1 MTVRF
6 RGKTAQLAH
15 RAALSLVLTMVA
27 AQALAVE
34 ANAPTAFKGF
44 GNNKDPIQIEADNM
58 SVATPDQVVT
68 FTGGV
73 NVKQKDSTLATQ
85 TLKVFYDNSPQ
96 SQAVAQTQA
105 QTQAQATPASP
116 TTPNAQLRRF
126 EAAGGVKITEPD
138 QSVTGDS
145 GWFDIASQKA
155 EVDGHVV
162 LTQAKNVARGSRL
175 LINLK
180 TGEYKL
186 EGGGPAGRI
195 QLLIDPNSKDAPAM
209 PAKSK

>member
-1 MTVRF
+1 MMPRQSDEACAQA
-6 RGKTAQLAH
+6 RMIACLLTAGV
-15 RAALSLVLTMVA
+15 ALSVLTGATAA
-27 AQALAVE
+27 AQSGSSS
-34 ANAPTAFKGF
+34 AFKGF
-44 GNNKDPIQIEADNM
+44 GNNKDPIQIEADTMN
-58 SVATPDQVVT
+58 VATPNQLVT

-73 NVKQKDSTLATQ
+73 VVRQKDATLT
-85 TLKVFYDNSPQ
+85 TSELKVYYDNNGQPGSTPI
-96 SQAVAQTQA
+96 SA
-105 QTQAQATPASP
+105 PASGSSAAA
-116 TTPNAQLRRF
+116 PNAQLRRF

-162 LTQAKNVARGSRL
+162 LTQAKNVARGSKL

-186 EGGGPAGRI
+186 EGGTGRV
-195 QLLIDPNSKDAPAM
+195 QLMIDPNAAAPGAS
-209 PAKSK
+209 AKPK